1 MNIEEIMDSWCVD
14 AKIDDI
20 DLDRESLS
28 VPTLHSKYLKILYSE
43 KLKLRK
49 FNIQK
54 KTLVKVLSEYY
65 KGDLNNPEDLEE
77 IKREP
82 WSRTILK
89 QDINS
94 YVESDDEMIKLLT
107 KIAYQEEVVSLLED
121 IMKNI
126 NNRTFHIK
134 NAIEWRKLTN
144 FGI

>member
-1 MNIEEIMDSWCVD
+1 MNIEDIMDMWTQD
-14 AKIDDI
+14 AKIDDV

-28 VPTLHSKYLKILYSE
+28 VPNLHAKYLKILYQQ

-49 FNIQK
+49 LIIQK
-54 KTLVKVLSEYY
+54 KTLVKVLGEYY
-65 KGDLNNPEDLEE
+65 KGDLNNPEDLKE
-77 IKREP
+77 IQREP

-94 YVESDDEMIKLLT
+94 YVDSDDDMIKLLT